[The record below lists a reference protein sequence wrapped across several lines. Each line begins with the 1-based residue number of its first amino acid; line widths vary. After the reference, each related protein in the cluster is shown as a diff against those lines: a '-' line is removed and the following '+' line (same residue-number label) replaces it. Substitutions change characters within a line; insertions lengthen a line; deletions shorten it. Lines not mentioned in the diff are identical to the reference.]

1 MAKTL
6 QILFLGLAIVLSGST
21 MAQNKKLQRDAS
33 MERAAMTKKG
43 VKKMKKHKKAPLF
56 TKTTSIFSED
66 FTNAP
71 DTAWRY
77 YDNDG
82 DGYTW
87 EYDSYYE
94 NMVSY
99 SYDDYNYEALYPD
112 NWLITPQITIPANG
126 AVLSYGYFA
135 YDEDYYSE
143 VYSVMVSPSG
153 SDNIDSFYVPI
164 VSDDMLTSDAYMTN
178 TLSLNLFAG
187 QTVRLAFVHHNC
199 YDEWGLGL
207 DDIEVY
213 SLDSVDLAVTGTNV
227 RPVSQSN
234 ASATITADVENLGFA
249 AINNLTVYCDINGT
263 VTNATIASIPSMQ
276 TATAS
281 FTGINLSNLGTY
293 NIKLYVA
300 DPDDA
305 DNTNDTLSVT
315 TTVLPAYS
323 LTWDF
328 EGDTNL
334 PAGFTTGR
342 YDNGTA
348 YSEGFFPNNEAWVV
362 FDDTEHGWLEPGFE
376 GGVRVAMA
384 ESWFDENDNGL
395 YKTAYPANRWLITP
409 SIRLTTG
416 NYFVWD
422 AYSMD
427 SEYLEDYKV
436 RISTTNTDTASF
448 TTLATIIEEEGTW
461 QRRLVDLSAY
471 AGQDVYIAIQYISD
485 DMFRLLVD
493 NLKIAGLATLTP
505 DGPEPEGLETADGSD
520 INVYPNPTT
529 GVITVAAANIIRIE
543 VIDAMGRVAMTQNGS
558 ANTMNISALAEG
570 VYTLRVATENG
581 VSMKRIVKK

>member
-43 VKKMKKHKKAPLF
+43 VKKMKRHKKAPLF

-263 VTNATIASIPSMQ
+263 VTNATIASLPSMQ

-281 FTGINLSNLGTY
+281 FTGINLSNLGSY
-293 NIKLYVA
+293 NMKFYVA

-362 FDDTEHGWLEPGFE
+362 FDDTEYDYLEPGFE

-448 TTLATIIEEEGTW
+448 TTLATIIEEEDTW

>member
-249 AINNLTVYCDINGT
+249 AINNLTVYCDVNGT

-281 FTGINLSNLGTY
+281 FTGINLSNLGSY
-293 NIKLYVA
+293 NIKFYVA

-448 TTLATIIEEEGTW
+448 TTLATIIEEEDTW

-529 GVITVAAANIIRIE
+529 GVITVAAANITRIE

>member
-164 VSDDMLTSDAYMTN
+164 LSNDMLTSDAYMTN

-187 QTVRLAFVHHNC
+187 HTVRLAFVHHNC
-199 YDEWGLGL
+199 SDEWGLGL

-249 AINNLTVYCDINGT
+249 AINNLTVYCDVNGT

-281 FTGINLSNLGTY
+281 FTGINLSNLGSY
-293 NIKLYVA
+293 NMKFYVA
-300 DPDDA
+300 VPDDA

-315 TTVLPAYS
+315 TNVLPAYS

>member
-112 NWLITPQITIPANG
+112 NWLITPQITIPASG

-164 VSDDMLTSDAYMTN
+164 LSNDMLTSDAYMTN

-199 YDEWGLGL
+199 SDEWGLGL

-249 AINNLTVYCDINGT
+249 AINNLTVYCDVNGT
-263 VTNATIASIPSMQ
+263 VTNATIASLPSMQ

-293 NIKLYVA
+293 NIKFYVA
-300 DPDDA
+300 HPDDA

-348 YSEGFFPNNEAWVV
+348 YSTGFFPNNEAWVV
-362 FDDTEHGWLEPGFE
+362 FDDTDYDYLEPGFE

-384 ESWFDENDNGL
+384 ESWFDENDS
-395 YKTAYPANRWLITP
+395 KTAYPANRWLITP

-427 SEYLEDYKV
+427 SEYLEDYKI

-448 TTLATIIEEEGTW
+448 TTLATIIDEEGTW

-505 DGPEPEGLETADGSD
+505 DGPEPEGLETAAGSD
-520 INVYPNPTT
+520 INVYPNPAT
-529 GVITVAAANIIRIE
+529 GMITVAAANIIRIE

-570 VYTLRVATENG
+570 VYTLRVTTENG

>member
-43 VKKMKKHKKAPLF
+43 VKKMKRHKKAPLF

-263 VTNATIASIPSMQ
+263 VTNATIASLPSMQ

-281 FTGINLSNLGTY
+281 FTGINLSNLGSY
-293 NIKLYVA
+293 NMKFYVA

-334 PAGFTTGR
+334 PAAFTTGR

-362 FDDTEHGWLEPGFE
+362 FDDTEYDYLEPGFE

-448 TTLATIIEEEGTW
+448 TTLATIIEEEDTW

-493 NLKIAGLATLTP
+493 NLKIAGLATPTP

>member
-56 TKTTSIFSED
+56 TKTTTIFSED

-112 NWLITPQITIPANG
+112 NWLITPQITIPSNG

-199 YDEWGLGL
+199 SDEWGLGL

-249 AINNLTVYCDINGT
+249 AINNLTVYCDVNGT
-263 VTNATIASIPSMQ
+263 VTNATIASLPSMQ

-281 FTGINLSNLGTY
+281 FTGINLSNLGSY
-293 NIKLYVA
+293 NIKFYVA